1 MRPVDLTTG
10 LQCGTET
17 KHQVPVLCGWL
28 ATHTDGTQARL
39 GLDKAKADFY
49 ASTHHATLEGMYV
62 FRPLT

>member
-1 MRPVDLTTG
+1 MKPIDLTTG
-10 LQCGTET
+10 LPCGTEV
-17 KHQVPVLCGWL
+17 KHRVPVLCGWL

-39 GLDKAKADFY
+39 GLDKAKADHY